1 MPTAESRAAGLE
13 IAPGAPPLAA
23 DRGGEPRLEGLPLV
37 AAHALTRLGPRGDG
51 RGLWRYAAAIPVEPS
66 HAMRLSL
73 GEGATP
79 MISAADPAL
88 PDVRLKL
95 EFLSPTGSFKDRGAV
110 VLVASALSR
119 GASALIA
126 DSSGNAGSAIAAY
139 AARAGL
145 PCQVFVPAATSAG
158 KRAQIAAYGAELV
171 LVEGDRTATADAARA
186 AVRERGAFYAS
197 HVYDPYFLQGTKTF
211 AFEVWEQLGGA
222 PDAVVLPCGNGT
234 LVLGAAIGF
243 QELHA
248 AGLIDRLPAL
258 IAVQSAACAPLA
270 QAWSEGTEKP
280 AAIAAERTMAE
291 GIAIPHPARGAE
303 ILAAVRSSSGVIL
316 TVTEEEI
323 AAAARDLARRG
334 LLVEPTGAVPWAAVL
349 AGRGSAPRDAWEW
362 QRTRDLLSGTA
373 IVPLCGSGL
382 KSPVAAMG

>member
-1 MPTAESRAAGLE
+1 MEAGSR
-13 IAPGAPPLAA
+13 P
-23 DRGGEPRLEGLPLV
+23 EGLPLV
-37 AAHALTRLGPRGDG
+37 AAHALTRVG
-51 RGLWRYAAAIPVEPS
+51 RRADAGGLWRYAAAIPVEPS

-79 MISAADPAL
+79 MISAGDPGL

-119 GASALIA
+119 GASALVA

-145 PCQVFVPAATSAG
+145 PCQVFVPAATSPG

-171 LVEGDRTATADAARA
+171 LVPGDRTATADAARA
-186 AVRERGAFYAS
+186 AVRERDAFYAS

-211 AFEVWEQLGGA
+211 AFEVWEQVGGA

-243 QELHA
+243 RELHA

-258 IAVQSAACAPLA
+258 IAVQSAACAPLST
-270 QAWSEGTEKP
+270 AWSQG
-280 AAIAAERTMAE
+280 AASAAEITAEPTAAE
-291 GIAIPHPARGAE
+291 GIAIPRPARGAE
-303 ILAAVRSSSGVIL
+303 ILAAVRASAGVML
-316 TVTEEEI
+316 TVSEDEI
-323 AAAARDLARRG
+323 AEAGRDLARRG
-334 LLVEPTGAVPWAAVL
+334 LLVEPTGAVAWAAVL
-349 AGRGSAPRDAWEW
+349 AARVSSGADAPGW
-362 QRTRDLLSGTA
+362 QRARDLLEGTVV
-373 IVPLCGSGL
+373 VPLCGSGL
-382 KSPVAAMG
+382 KSPGSAAG